1 MSRTDALIT
10 VDGRDALRLERRLPH
25 SVERVWRA
33 ISEPD
38 EMEAWFVVR
47 PEWTPAAGEPIDAYG
62 GHGEVIEVDPPR
74 TLAWTFGAE
83 RYRFE
88 LRPDGDGCLLTFTHV
103 FDPELGPG
111 RQHLAGWQAYFAR
124 LVALLGG
131 GSLSEAEAHG
141 ATLEAG
147 PAVRLER
154 RLPHSVER
162 VWRALTEPEE
172 LAHWFPGGEPLEVL
186 VSDPPHVLAGRWFG
200 DPLRLELHAEGDG
213 CRLVLVQAFD
223 DPDTSART
231 AAGWDRCLARLGAL
245 LGGAPMGERESLAG
259 WPEAHE
265 RYAARFGVDPE
276 LGRRTYAEHM
286 ARN

>member
-10 VDGRDALRLERRLPH
+10 VDGRDAL
-25 SVERVWRA
+25 
-33 ISEPD
+33 
-38 EMEAWFVVR
+38 
-47 PEWTPAAGEPIDAYG
+47 
-62 GHGEVIEVDPPR
+62 
-74 TLAWTFGAE
+74 
-83 RYRFE
+83 
-88 LRPDGDGCLLTFTHV
+88 
-103 FDPELGPG
+103 
-111 RQHLAGWQAYFAR
+111 
-124 LVALLGG
+124 
-131 GSLSEAEAHG
+131 
-141 ATLEAG
+141 
-147 PAVRLER
+147 RLER

-231 AAGWDRCLARLGAL
+231 AAGWDRCVARLGAL
-245 LGGAPMGERESLAG
+245 LGGAPMGERESLQG

-276 LGRRTYAEHM
+276 LGRRTYAEHI
-286 ARN
+286 ARS